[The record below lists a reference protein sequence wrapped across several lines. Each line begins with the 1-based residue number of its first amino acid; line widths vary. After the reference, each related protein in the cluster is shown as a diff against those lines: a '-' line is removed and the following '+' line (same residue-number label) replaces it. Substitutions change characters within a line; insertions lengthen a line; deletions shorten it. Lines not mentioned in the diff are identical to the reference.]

1 MNRCVRPGML
11 GTAILVAGLFSAAA
25 AAWAADVNVGSLQIY
40 SRGYMQNGALQVD
53 SRTKFDLSI
62 GGGYK
67 FGARLSFGM
76 DTTNADFAAAPATA
90 PAATILQRVLL
101 FNGAEITAK
110 RLLGTRVSL
119 TYFVGLN
126 DIFGSGSVFS
136 DRFGTAPV
144 GTNFGGF
151 LTYPQ
156 PPAIEYDGIYRVS
169 GTGIRVSLPSDP
181 KAVLVDGYLYTDAYL
196 GTGVYAAD
204 LRIAVNTDQFKIE
217 TFAGASFPRSPYGL
231 YRAGIFFFYNPSDS
245 GQFLTGIGLPYWS
258 PTDGFSAQQLYLLLE
273 PRIRL
278 NPVSVIMTLFWH
290 PSYYLETPTNEGG
303 AFDLNV
309 RLQLGNELTDPAA
322 FGIDNL
328 MTLQS
333 SGSNDFAFTVSPFL
347 RLNATGVVWD
357 FKIATQL
364 LPFKLE
370 SLFTGYI
377 GIRTEF

>member
-1 MNRCVRPGML
+1 MHPCVRSGVL
-11 GTAILVAGLFSAAA
+11 GTAILIVGLLSATTAA
-25 AAWAADVNVGSLQIY
+25 RAADVSVGSLQIY
-40 SRGYMQNGALQVD
+40 SRGYLQNGAVQID

-67 FGARLSFGM
+67 FGAKLSFGM
-76 DTTNADFAAAPATA
+76 DTTNPDFAAVPATA

-110 RLLGTRVSL
+110 RLLGSPLSL
-119 TYFVGLN
+119 SYFVGMN
-126 DIFGSGSVFS
+126 DVFGSGIVFS
-136 DRFGTAPV
+136 DQFGTAPV
-144 GTNFGGF
+144 GTSFGGF
-151 LTYPQ
+151 LTYPK
-156 PPAIEYDGIYRVS
+156 PPAIEYDGMYQVS

-181 KAVLVDGYLYTDAYL
+181 KTLLVDAYLYTDAYL
-196 GTGVYAAD
+196 GSGVYAAD
-204 LRIAVNTDQFKIE
+204 LRLAVNTDQFKIE
-217 TFAGASFPRSPYGL
+217 TFAGASFPHSPYGL
-231 YRAGIFFFYNPSDS
+231 YRAGLFFYYNPSDS

-258 PTDGFSAQQLYLLLE
+258 PADGFSAQQLYLLLE

-278 NPVSVIMTLFWH
+278 DPFSVIMTLFWH
-290 PSYYLETPTNEGG
+290 PAYYLDAPTNEGG

-309 RLQLGNELTDPAA
+309 RLQLGNELKDPAA

-328 MTLQS
+328 MTLYS

-347 RLNATGVVWD
+347 RLNATGVIWD
-357 FKIATQL
+357 FKIAAQL
-364 LPFKLE
+364 LPFKLD